1 MALPEVKVRITAD
14 DSGLTKGIGRATKAL
29 AGFAAK
35 ATVGAVA
42 SAGAL
47 ATGLLVA
54 GKRAINLADN
64 LAKTSQRVGTTTEN
78 LSRLEYAARL
88 SGASLGDLTTAFTYL
103 SRYMQ
108 ESSDKFTELG
118 IAVKNSDGTFR
129 DTNDVFMDVAE
140 VLSQMPDGARKTALA
155 YDLMGRS
162 ATVLIPLMNAGR
174 AGIKGMGDEA
184 DNLGQTI
191 STKFGKASE
200 RFNDNLSRIK
210 SAMEGV
216 INLVS
221 AELIGYLEQFS
232 EKLVLW
238 VKDKDKVR
246 TAAKEISE
254 AIVNIGTAAAATARG
269 LNSLANAVSSFA
281 DFVRKKLGEQGA
293 AGRMA
298 GVVKHAEALR
308 DALTGVNREAKGDM
322 QELFKQPP
330 AQPQLPPQEPTL
342 SEPRV
347 GPSSEQLDRL
357 TALKEE
363 WTQEQALLA
372 ERVAFLNESMMSE
385 EEMLRNQYAKD
396 LALLDEYYRNK
407 QGLDGQYR
415 DTKYK
420 LDEQLQKDL
429 AKLEQMRTQQA
440 LGASATMFGG
450 LAQLAQ
456 VGGKKL
462 FNIAKAFSI
471 AEAVM
476 NTAQAVT
483 KTYTS
488 LPYPFNIPAAIG
500 QAAAGAAQI
509 ATIASTQPGGG
520 GGGIKAPSASGGAG
534 AAAAPAAAAPAAGG
548 GRPTQVALQLTGGD
562 LFGRDQVISLIN
574 AINEAQE
581 DGAVVRLV

>member
-14 DSGLTKGIGRATKAL
+14 DRGLTKGIGRATKAL

-47 ATGLLVA
+47 ATGLIWA
-54 GKRAINLADN
+54 GKRAIDLADN
-64 LAKTSQRVGTTTEN
+64 LSKTAQRIGTTTEN

-108 ESSDKFTELG
+108 DSSDKFTELG

-174 AGIKGMGDEA
+174 AGLKGMGDEA

-191 STKFGKASE
+191 STKFAQASE

-221 AELIGYLEQFS
+221 AELIGYLEEFS
-232 EKLVLW
+232 EKLVVW

-246 TAAKEISE
+246 TAAREISE

-281 DFVRKKLGEQGA
+281 DFVREKLGEQGA

-330 AQPQLPPQEPTL
+330 AQPQLPEQPTAPA
-342 SEPRV
+342 PRV
-347 GPSSEQLDRL
+347 GPTGEQLDRL

-440 LGASATMFGG
+440 LGATATMFGG

-456 VGGKKL
+456 LGGKKL

-483 KTYTS
+483 KTYTT

-534 AAAAPAAAAPAAGG
+534 AAAAPAAAAPAGGG